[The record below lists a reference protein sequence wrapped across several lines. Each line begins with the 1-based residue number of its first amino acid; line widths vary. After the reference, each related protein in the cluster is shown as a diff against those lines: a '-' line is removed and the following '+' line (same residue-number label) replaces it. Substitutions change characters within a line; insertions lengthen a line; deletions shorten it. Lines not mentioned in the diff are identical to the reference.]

1 MKPDPRAAVL
11 AILTEHA
18 ERGYVCPHLNSLAK
32 DAGCSAATVS
42 AALDDLRRAKV
53 ISYRLVKLPV
63 NKLVRVV
70 TITATGKST
79 REPGPTTR
87 YVPDREAYNPT
98 ATALTSPGRVLQGK
112 ERAHW
117 KAFYEARE
125 AELRRR
131 KEMTHA

>member
-18 ERGYVCPHLNSLAK
+18 EKGYVCPHTLGLAK
-32 DAGCSAATVS
+32 LANCGVS
-42 AALDDLRRAKV
+42 TANRALSDLRRAGTIRV
-53 ISYRLVKLPV
+53 RYVAIPPL
-63 NKLVRVV
+63 NQVRVV
-70 TITATGKST
+70 TIVATGKST
-79 REPGPTTR
+79 REPPATTR
-87 YVPDREAYNPT
+87 YVAPREAYSPT